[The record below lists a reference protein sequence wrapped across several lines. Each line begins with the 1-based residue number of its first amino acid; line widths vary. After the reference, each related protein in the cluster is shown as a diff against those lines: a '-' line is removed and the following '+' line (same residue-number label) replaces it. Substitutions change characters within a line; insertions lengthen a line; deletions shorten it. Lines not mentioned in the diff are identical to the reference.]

1 VQNVSHR
8 APGRPPVGARQ
19 IVSQQDIVP
28 LIRIDR

>member
-1 VQNVSHR
+1 V
-8 APGRPPVGARQ
+8 RPQVGARQ